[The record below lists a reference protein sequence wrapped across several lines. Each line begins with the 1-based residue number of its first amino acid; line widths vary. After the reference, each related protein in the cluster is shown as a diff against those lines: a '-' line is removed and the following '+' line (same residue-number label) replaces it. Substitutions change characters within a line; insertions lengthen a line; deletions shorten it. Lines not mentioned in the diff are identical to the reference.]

1 MLDVGQFREA
11 KSGKTGVSRP
21 CVLHVKRVTIT
32 RVALEVL
39 CVAENPDRQGV
50 NWALAR
56 LLDWPEIARSPQ
68 LARFLSYIVERQLAG
83 EGQSIKAYAIA
94 VDVFGRPSDFDPQ
107 ADPIVRVQARR
118 LRSLLDQYYRGP
130 GADDE
135 IQIQLPIGR
144 YVPEFVTAERAVPFE
159 AATEV
164 PDASSTAVAGEE
176 DLTQAAKAPV
186 PRGHVTVSWFVL
198 LVLAVGAAALA
209 YSLSTVDTRREQT
222 VVESGALQPPRLR
235 VMEFQNLTGDSSITP
250 AISALAIELV
260 TDFEPLLIVDV
271 SLGSRSGG
279 EGAEDFSLTGIVRGD
294 PLSPQN
300 YQVGAILTEVAT
312 NSIVWNWSMSVP
324 RDQLT
329 RRGGVDAISREL
341 ILLLGGTRGPLH
353 DRARELLSQGSIAGR
368 ENFYLCGVLFS
379 MYRTTGSVGLAER
392 VRSCVAGLPE
402 SERDNGNVIA
412 GMASLIAEGVGEGD
426 NALLTLDDRLAEA
439 DELMDRAVL
448 ADPTSSFVWEQRARL
463 DEMLGLHDIAE
474 SAYGTALQIN
484 PSNIDAMAA
493 HARHLALIGRLD
505 AATRAAQRAISSV
518 PQTQIPDWYYCV
530 PSMAALYEAEYHRA
544 LSYADRCA
552 RSDVEL
558 GSILALLAAQGTG
571 DAGVVDRQLPRVLEV
586 PSFRQAGILP
596 RMRERATDLALIERI
611 ATGLRQAGVPES
623 SLVSPY

>member
-1 MLDVGQFREA
+1 M
-11 KSGKTGVSRP
+11 
-21 CVLHVKRVTIT
+21 
-32 RVALEVL
+32 
-39 CVAENPDRQGV
+39 AENPDREGV
-50 NWALAR
+50 NRALAR
-56 LLDWPEIARSPQ
+56 LLNWPEIARSPQ

-83 EGQSIKAYAIA
+83 EGQSIKAYSIA

-130 GADDE
+130 GADDD

-144 YVPEFVTAERAVPFE
+144 YVPEFVAAETTDSSR
-159 AATEV
+159 AATEGTDTS
-164 PDASSTAVAGEE
+164 PSEVAGPG
-176 DLTQAAKAPV
+176 DLTQVTKAPA

-198 LVLAVGAAALA
+198 LVLAIGAAALV
-209 YSLSTVDTRREQT
+209 YSFSTVETRREQT
-222 VVESGALQPPRLR
+222 IVASGALQPPRLR

-250 AISALAIELV
+250 TISALAIELV

-271 SLGSRSGG
+271 SLGSRAGG
-279 EGAEDFSLTGIVRGD
+279 GNTEDFSLTGIVRDD

-300 YQVGAILTEVAT
+300 YQVGAILTELAT
-312 NSIVWNWSMSVP
+312 NSIVWNWSISVP

-329 RRGGVDAISREL
+329 RRGGVDAISQEL

-379 MYRTTGSVGLAER
+379 MYRTSGSVGLAER
-392 VRSCVAGLPE
+392 VRSCIAGLPE

-412 GMASLIAEGVGEGD
+412 GLASLIAEGVGEGA

-448 ADPTSSFVWEQRARL
+448 SDPTSSFVWEQRARL

-474 SAYGTALQIN
+474 AAYGTALQIN
-484 PSNIDAMAA
+484 PSNMDAMAA
-493 HARHLALIGRLD
+493 HARHLALIGRLE
-505 AATRAAQRAISSV
+505 AAIPAARRAMESV
-518 PQTQIPDWYYCV
+518 PQTQIPDWYFCV
-530 PSMAALYEAEYHRA
+530 PSMAALYDAEYRRA
-544 LSYADRCA
+544 LSYAERCA
-552 RSDVEL
+552 RSDREL

-571 DAGVVDRQLPRVLEV
+571 DASLVDQQLPRVLEV
-586 PSFRQAGILP
+586 PAFRQAGILS

-611 ATGLRQAGVPES
+611 ETGLREAGVPET
-623 SLVSPY
+623 SLNSRY